1 VFLLQ
6 AKLDAG
12 SVCGSPIQAERSA
25 IAAAHT
31 KFFGLQNKVDWDA
44 IPFIM
49 IPLLG
54 VLYEAKKGRCT
65 WRPRP
70 PVSLAVRDLVPPDN
84 CLPDFHD
91 SR

>member
-1 VFLLQ
+1 MQVLFAALPG
-6 AKLDAG
+6 KR
-12 SVCGSPIQAERSA
+12 PSA
-25 IAAAHT
+25 IAGANM
-31 KFFGLQNKVDWDA
+31 KCFGLQNKVDWDA

-54 VLYEAKKGRCT
+54 VLYEAKNRHRT

-70 PVSLAVRDLVPPDN
+70 PVSLAVRDIVPPDN
-84 CLPDFHD
+84 CLSGIHD